1 MDREYLDPDLSAGPF
16 FDSPIDQDREDDS
29 SGKKDALTRHISS
42 AISYFTN
49 SKGAFGRQA
58 MLVEQMI
65 FYVNP
70 SGSLIWAS
78 PKAVSTLKY
87 TNSEIVEKKLADLI
101 HTDDRLNFL
110 DYLGKNISAQFINN
124 TAVFRLLTK
133 ENDVIMME
141 LRSKLAERG
150 GESVIV
156 TYAREYTL
164 NVASALDGVLDVR
177 VENLRL
183 RIELAKA
190 LIQKGLDPKQNPY
203 LQVAAKDPGFNLE
216 ARNNNA
222 ADEKQVS
229 RYCRQCGTTESPEW
243 RKGPEGKKT

>member
-1 MDREYLDPDLSAGPF
+1 
-16 FDSPIDQDREDDS
+16 
-29 SGKKDALTRHISS
+29 
-42 AISYFTN
+42 
-49 SKGAFGRQA
+49 
-58 MLVEQMI
+58 
-65 FYVNP
+65 
-70 SGSLIWAS
+70 LIWAS
-78 PKAVSTLKY
+78 PKALSILKY
-87 TNSEIVEKKLADLI
+87 TKSEIVQKKLVDLI
-101 HTDDRLNFL
+101 HADDKLNFL
-110 DYLGKNISAQFINN
+110 DYLSKNISTQFINN
-124 TAVFRLLTK
+124 TVVFRLLTK

-156 TYAREYTL
+156 SYAREYTL
-164 NVASALDGVLDVR
+164 NVAAALDGVLDVR

-190 LIQKGLDPKQNPY
+190 LMKNGLNPKLNPY
-203 LQVAAKDPGFNLE
+203 LQVAANDPGFNLE
-216 ARNNNA
+216 ARTNSV